1 MLSVESIF
9 SNILLKET
17 INNCVSDLHNKSL
30 YNGRLNKS
38 DLFKLLET
46 ATGESSFIFDFLPY
60 KQIAMGSPLGST
72 LVNAFL
78 CYYEN
83 EWLDNCPSL
92 FKPFVCRWVC
102 S

>member
-9 SNILLKET
+9 ANIPLKEI
-17 INNCVSDLHNKSL
+17 INNCVSYLHNKSL
-30 YNGRLNKS
+30 YNGNLNKS

-46 ATGESSFIFDFLPY
+46 ATGESSFSFDFLPY

-72 LVNAFL
+72 LANAFL
-78 CYYEN
+78 CHHEK
-83 EWLDNCPSL
+83 EWFDNCPSV
-92 FKPFVCRWVC
+92 FKPFVCRRVC